1 MMISVN
7 HIVLIYLS
15 IFGFGLSMS
24 GTYPTVLST
33 IDPKLTQS
41 TIAMGTIIAVAT
53 LGAIMMPIVVG
64 SVAQVS
70 GIGGGLAT
78 ISIALSILLVLLVIK
93 VIISRRA
100 QVTR

>member
-1 MMISVN
+1 M
-7 HIVLIYLS
+7 
-15 IFGFGLSMS
+15 
-24 GTYPTVLST
+24 LST